1 MASRG
6 RVVGSNP
13 IWGSDFFRD
22 PSWFYHHFISHV
34 FISFSHSLTWV
45 VGWPHLRYAL
55 KVTARCS
62 YEPCCQSFHSVAA

>member
-1 MASRG
+1 MASKG
-6 RVVGSNP
+6 
-13 IWGSDFFRD
+13 
-22 PSWFYHHFISHV
+22 SWFYHHFISHV